1 MFERLSQILLVEDNP
16 DDVVLME
23 RAFRKLNLLNPLVA
37 VEDGEQAIKHLEAVI
52 RGDDAQRYP
61 LPALILLD
69 LKLPRFSGLEVL
81 AWLRQQPRL
90 KRCPV
95 VVLTSSKEAP
105 DVRQAYDLGANS
117 YLVKPVEFQSF
128 VDLVRTLNLYWLVL
142 NHPADEPS

>member
-23 RAFRKLNLLNPLVA
+23 RAFRKLNLLNPLISVA
-37 VEDGEQAIKHLEAVI
+37 DGEQAIRHLEAVV
-52 RGDDAQRYP
+52 RGDDPQRYP